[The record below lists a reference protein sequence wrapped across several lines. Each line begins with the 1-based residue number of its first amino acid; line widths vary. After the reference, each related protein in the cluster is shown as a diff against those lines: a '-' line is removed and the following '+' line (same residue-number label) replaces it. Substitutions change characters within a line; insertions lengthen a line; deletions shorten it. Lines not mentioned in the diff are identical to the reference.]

1 MVSSSNWIKS
11 MFASRKTPAKRT
23 RPSTSPVLWNIFV
36 SMNSPLWNSSRSN
49 RNFSKV
55 NDRVSVATFL
65 FDWSSLICSP
75 DEWNSDQVP
84 PINIRV
90 DLIKGDRAPPQVT
103 LRIAD
108 RSLNVQAHALDVLLQ
123 NLEEI
128 QTAEEK
134 QAKKDRPIQLVPIDI
149 HLTNVEMTLN
159 VNQRWD
165 TLLLLQDL
173 SSLSSS

>member
-11 MFASRKTPAKRT
+11 MFASLKTPAKRT
-23 RPSTSPVLWNIFV
+23 HPFTSPVLWNIFA
-36 SMNSPLWNSSRSN
+36 SMNSPHWNSSRSN
-49 RNFSKV
+49 RNYSKV
-55 NDRVSVATFL
+55 NDRVSLATFP
-65 FDWSSLICSP
+65 FDWSSWICSS
-75 DEWNSDQVP
+75 DEWNTDQVP

-90 DLIKGDRAPPQVT
+90 DLIKGDRVPPQVT
-103 LRIAD
+103 LRMAD
-108 RSLNVQAHALDVLLQ
+108 RSLNMHAHALDVLLQ

-159 VNQRWD
+159 VSQRWD
-165 TLLLLQDL
+165 TLRLQDS